1 MFECMSVSAERRM
14 NSSLLTFH
22 LDPSPVCM
30 EPRLN
35 TISVYPNACSQAD
48 IIGAAVGPMLSTEE
62 IGSYHVW

>member
-14 NSSLLTFH
+14 NSLLTFR

-35 TISVYPNACSQAD
+35 TISLYPNARSQAD
-48 IIGAAVGPMLSTEE
+48 VIGTAVGPMLSTEV
-62 IGSYHVW
+62 GSYRVW